1 MPIYEYKARTK
12 SGELRSGIIETVN
25 EGAALEL
32 LQRNELTVL
41 AIKAQISKKNLF
53 DFRINLTKRVKTQD
67 LLIFTRQLATL
78 FEARI
83 PIIQSL
89 KTLAA
94 ETKKVATKNVVS
106 KILEDITGGLTLSQS
121 MAKHPEVFSSFYV
134 SLVRSGE
141 ESGKL
146 QETLSYLA
154 EYIERNYYFMSKARN
169 AMIYP
174 AFVLSAFIGVVIV
187 MLVVVIPKILVIFE
201 ETGQPMPFY
210 TTVIAGLS
218 VFLRQWGPALLIL
231 LILGGIAFWRWS
243 LTPAGKMFLSQI
255 QLEVPIIGEL
265 FKKIYMARFSEN
277 LRTLI
282 ISGIPIVR
290 ALVITRDIIGNQVYQ
305 HTIAEAIESI
315 KAGGTLSSALERSP
329 EVPQL
334 ITQMIRIGETS
345 GELDFILGKIAKFYE
360 REVELIIENLVA
372 LIEPVLIVVL
382 GAGIGLLIVSIL
394 MPLYNLVGTI

>member
-94 ETKKVATKNVVS
+94 ETKKVATKSVVS
-106 KILEDITGGLTLSQS
+106 KILEDITGGLTLSQA

-174 AFVLSAFIGVVIV
+174 AFVLSAFVGVVIV
-187 MLVVVIPKILVIFE
+187 MLIVVVPKILVIFE

-210 TTVIAGLS
+210 TIAIAGIS
-218 VFLRQWGPALLIL
+218 IFLRRWGPALLIL
-231 LILGGIAFWRWS
+231 LVMGGITFWRWS

-255 QLEVPIIGEL
+255 QLEIPIIGEL
-265 FKKIYMARFSEN
+265 FKKIYMARFAEN

-290 ALVITRDIIGNQVYQ
+290 ALVITKDIIGNQIYQ
-305 HTIAEAIESI
+305 KTITESIESI

-360 REVELIIENLVA
+360 REVELLIENLVA

-382 GAGIGLLIVSIL
+382 GSGIGLLIVSIL
-394 MPLYNLVGTI
+394 VPLYNLVGTI